1 MDALTIKD
9 IATLG
14 SNGLLTF
21 FLIQVWRRL
30 NAVTDVLIESSRQA
44 AAERQVIA
52 KANGLSTQDL
62 SHAAAQI
69 RRSRQEETD

>member
-1 MDALTIKD
+1 MDALALKD
-9 IATLG
+9 FLALG

-21 FLIQVWRRL
+21 FLYKVWERL
-30 NAVTDVLIESSRQA
+30 NKVTDVLIENAQQA

-62 SHAAAQI
+62 RQEAEAI
-69 RRSRQEETD
+69 RRQMK

>member
-9 IATLG
+9 VATLG
-14 SNGLLTF
+14 SNGLLTL

-30 NAVTDVLIESSRQA
+30 NAVTDVLIENGRQA

-62 SHAAAQI
+62 SREARRI
-69 RRSRQEETD
+69 RQSRQEETH

>member
-1 MDALTIKD
+1 MDALTVKD

-14 SNGLLTF
+14 SNGLLTL
-21 FLIQVWRRL
+21 FLFQVWRRL
-30 NAVTDVLIESSRQA
+30 NAVTDVLIENGRQA

-62 SHAAAQI
+62 RMEAAQI
-69 RRSRQEETD
+69 RARKGD